1 MVRQDP
7 YRMNSSLTGTL
18 GGATSAPA
26 GRGVKAP
33 AYHPWGTYGA
43 NMQYLLNPK
52 KKKSSSHIWT
62 GADTACRLYSTGG
75 MVPSK
80 QQIFSQTF
88 GKPLCQMCI
97 TASPAIVST
106 YGVIPDISPQEAG
119 HD

>member
-1 MVRQDP
+1 
-7 YRMNSSLTGTL
+7 
-18 GGATSAPA
+18 
-26 GRGVKAP
+26 
-33 AYHPWGTYGA
+33 
-43 NMQYLLNPK
+43 MQYLLNPK

-97 TASPAIVST
+97 NASPAIVST
-106 YGVIPDISPQEAG
+106 YGVIPDISLQEAG